1 MIIIYNLSNDR
12 NCKNCSICLMFDL
25 MIFLGTHQMQ
35 FGTGYGQCMSKKSR
49 EITLYNGL
57 YFSLYSVCIYCNCSP
72 RNIAQFNIISIFF
85 ISAKN
90 YK

>member
-1 MIIIYNLSNDR
+1 MIIIDNLSNDR
-12 NCKNCSICLMFDL
+12 NCKNWSICLMFDL
-25 MIFLGTHQMQ
+25 MIFPGTHQMQ

-57 YFSLYSVCIYCNCSP
+57 YFSLYSVCCIYYDCSP
-72 RNIAQFNIISIFF
+72 RNIAQFKTSILF

-90 YK
+90 Y